1 MHGRFTVMSAPRKYP
16 EELRGWAARRA
27 EGVVPAPGRDSQ
39 TSSKDPRLLSFFDAF
54 AYALA
59 YLLVISALVCIDNPL
74 PVPTTVHGL
83 RGHPYVRH
91 RASCAG
97 IPDESRRTVDRAERC
112 RP

>member
-1 MHGRFTVMSAPRKYP
+1 MNRPGFRGGGECTEDSLSGVRRGKYP

-27 EGVVPAPGRDSQ
+27 EGVVPAPGRESQ

-74 PVPTTVHGL
+74 PMPATVHGL
-83 RGHPYVRH
+83 RGQFSARH
-91 RASCAG
+91 
-97 IPDESRRTVDRAERC
+97 
-112 RP
+112 